1 MTRRRWQL
9 LTTLF
14 DMPSAATLADVLTG
28 EGIDVRVVSEAHLFG
43 QAAPC
48 RVFVA
53 EEQLRQARWT
63 LSQRRFSDEELAEL
77 ARGAAEEPKQAASAD
92 ETSAPQ
98 RAGR

>member
-14 DMPSAATLADVLTG
+14 DMPSAATLADVLTA
-28 EGIDVRVVSEAHLFG
+28 EGIDVRVLSEAHLFG

-63 LSQRRFSDEELAEL
+63 LSQRQFSEEELAEL
-77 ARGAAEEPKQAASAD
+77 ARAAAEEETQTASVQA
-92 ETSAPQ
+92 TSAPQ
-98 RAGR
+98 GAGQ